1 MKVEVLIGFKNDE
14 ILEKKKKK
22 KLRFVIEG
30 IFR

>member
-22 KLRFVIEG
+22 LRFVIEG

>member
-1 MKVEVLIGFKNDE
+1 MKVEVLIGFKMMRFW
-14 ILEKKKKK
+14 KTKK

>member
-1 MKVEVLIGFKNDE
+1 MKVEVLIGFKMMRFW
-14 ILEKKKKK
+14 KKKK

>member
-14 ILEKKKKK
+14 ILEKKKK
-22 KLRFVIEG
+22 LRFVIEG